1 MAQRKKGQRKPKTE
15 IQRSEEQF
23 QRFVARRNEF
33 NNESR
38 MLRDERDALHE
49 QRHKVMVQILAL
61 REEMK
66 SNSRAKGQSMQAR
79 DQLRKQA
86 HKLIAA
92 KKAKGKSGR
101 GSGGLLDTVQALM
114 SEIMASERRL
124 ETTEMSIARERA
136 LLERISILRRSLS
149 EQQVSL
155 EEQEHLH
162 AEVSELDESI
172 DTRFSEADQHHQEVV
187 RLAKLNSKLYD
198 KMTEMMQE
206 ASHLSGEADKKHQV
220 FVEIH
225 QRADHQHQR
234 AMEMLDHLRQ
244 HRKVTREEQ
253 QAGWK
258 QVRDRHQAVKQ
269 ALYDDTKLA
278 EAADDA
284 IKELMAGGKISL

>member
-1 MAQRKKGQRKPKTE
+1 MAQRRKGQRKPKTE

-23 QRFVARRNEF
+23 QRFIARRNEF
-33 NNESR
+33 NDESR

-49 QRHKVMVQILAL
+49 QRHKVMEQILAL
-61 REEMK
+61 REDMK

-79 DQLRKQA
+79 DRLRTQA
-86 HKLIAA
+86 RKLIAA
-92 KKAKGKSGR
+92 KQAKRKGGR
-101 GSGGLLDTVQALM
+101 GSGGLRDTVQALM

-124 ETTEMSIARERA
+124 ETTEMSIARERD
-136 LLERISILRRSLS
+136 LLNRISILRRSLG

-162 AEVSELDESI
+162 AEVGELDESI
-172 DTRFSEADQHHQEVV
+172 DARFSEADQHHQEVV
-187 RLAKLNSKLYD
+187 QLAKLNSKLYD
-198 KMTEMMQE
+198 KVTELMQE

-220 FVEIH
+220 FVEIR

-253 QAGWK
+253 QARWK

-269 ALYDDTKLA
+269 ALYDDKKLA

>member
-33 NNESR
+33 NDASR
-38 MLRDERDALHE
+38 MVRDERNALHE
-49 QRHKVMVQILAL
+49 QRHKVMEQILAL
-61 REEMK
+61 RDEMK
-66 SNSRAKGQSMQAR
+66 SNSRAKGQSMQTR
-79 DQLRKQA
+79 DLLRKQA
-86 HKLIAA
+86 HKFIAA
-92 KKAKGKSGR
+92 KKAKRKSGQ
-101 GSGGLLDTVQALM
+101 GSGGLRDTVQALM

-124 ETTEMSIARERA
+124 ETTEMSIARERD
-136 LLERISILRRSLS
+136 LLDRISILRRSLS

-206 ASHLSGEADKKHQV
+206 ASHLSGEADKKHQD
-220 FVEIH
+220 FVEIR

-253 QAGWK
+253 QARWK